1 MFDAVSPYKRPGGGG
16 NKKSNKDKIMGST
29 LLDEDDLLLKSL
41 AKFDRD
47 KLYSYS
53 DYSNRS
59 ILDEAFRAIDRKED
73 PDVEL
78 VKRIANFSNVQQ
90 VIAGINAMADMSN
103 EIRKGTTL
111 DYLDEKADLEKTVR
125 DKLVPSTYDLKEFFK

>member
-1 MFDAVSPYKRPGGGG
+1 
-16 NKKSNKDKIMGST
+16 MGST

-125 DKLVPSTYDLKEFFK
+125 DKLVPLTHDLKEFFK